1 MKNKILLVGGF
12 NKTNALANSLIS
24 KGYSVT
30 IINENYMNCMKL
42 AENNNLKVIHGDGTK
57 PYVLQDAEAYDN
69 QIAIALTQYDEQNLV
84 ICQLCKK
91 KFGIKK
97 TVALVND
104 PKKTEFFYKMGID
117 SVVCAINTITGII
130 EQQAFINEIDTVLPL
145 TQENISIS
153 EVSILASSPSVNK
166 KIWEID
172 LPKEVIIGC
181 ILRGENS
188 MIPKGDTK
196 LLAGDIIIIISSK
209 KNQSLA
215 IKELSLIHI

>member
-97 TVALVND
+97 TVALVNN

-145 TQENISIS
+145 TQENIGIS

-215 IKELSLIHI
+215 IKELTGR

>member
-1 MKNKILLVGGF
+1 
-12 NKTNALANSLIS
+12 
-24 KGYSVT
+24 
-30 IINENYMNCMKL
+30 
-42 AENNNLKVIHGDGTK
+42 
-57 PYVLQDAEAYDN
+57 
-69 QIAIALTQYDEQNLV
+69 
-84 ICQLCKK
+84 
-91 KFGIKK
+91 
-97 TVALVND
+97 
-104 PKKTEFFYKMGID
+104 MGID

-215 IKELSLIHI
+215 IKELTGR

>member
-12 NKTNALANSLIS
+12 NKTSALANSLIS
-24 KGYSVT
+24 KGYLVT

-42 AENNNLKVIHGDGTK
+42 AENNQLKVIHGDGTK
-57 PYVLQDAEAYDN
+57 PYVLEDAEAYDN

-91 KFGIKK
+91 KFGIRK

-104 PKKTEFFYKMGID
+104 PKKTSFFYKMGID
-117 SVVCAINTITGII
+117 SVVCALNTITGII
-130 EQQAFINEIDTVLPL
+130 EQQAFIDKIATILPL
-145 TQENISIS
+145 TQGNISIV
-153 EVSILASSPSVNK
+153 EVPILQSAPSVGK

-188 MIPKGDTK
+188 MVPRGDTE
-196 LLAGDIIIIISSK
+196 LLAGDILIIISSK
-209 KNQSLA
+209 ENQILA
-215 IKELSLIHI
+215 IKELTGR

>member
-97 TVALVND
+97 
-104 PKKTEFFYKMGID
+104 
-117 SVVCAINTITGII
+117 
-130 EQQAFINEIDTVLPL
+130 
-145 TQENISIS
+145 
-153 EVSILASSPSVNK
+153 
-166 KIWEID
+166 
-172 LPKEVIIGC
+172 
-181 ILRGENS
+181 
-188 MIPKGDTK
+188 
-196 LLAGDIIIIISSK
+196 LL
-209 KNQSLA
+209 L
-215 IKELSLIHI
+215 